1 MKRYTFTVVP
11 LDRNGVSRTLEMD
24 GTETLDDLSSAI
36 LDAFGF
42 DHCHLYMFS
51 LTRKPYDDD
60 GYYHPMAEKGAKA
73 DKIAIDSLELKS
85 RRKILYLY
93 DFGDEWMFHVTVKKV
108 VEADAPSPIRV
119 AESRGE
125 LEQYPIWGEEEG
137 WEEDSWEEE
146 DWEED
151 SWEEENWEEDD
162 WEEEDLCVVFE
173 EVSDRALD
181 KILDRLPARYQN
193 LWRLLVEGSLCA
205 VGDEELMDLLALA
218 RAGLL
223 TMEDMPGK
231 LNLKVK
237 KADRE
242 PSSYPWMRDLFQR
255 CERETML
262 HNFIS
267 VYGVIER
274 EELCR
279 LCSEEGLYGAGPREA
294 MEESL
299 CAMEN
304 VGEIVSFE
312 AEGAVFVT
320 ALSEE
325 CGREILEKRKA
336 YPVKWYR
343 EWDDEELAAL
353 RSGDWREVFPVYGET
368 FHYLFLDRGWN
379 PDEVK
384 LLLEASILRVGCGCT
399 EREFLDWAAKVL
411 ENWGIRMKKNLEK
424 QLKKLFRQLPTAVLK
439 GHTWGEYEK
448 EKVGDGRQMTLFD
461 EELPF

>member
-1 MKRYTFTVVP
+1 M
-11 LDRNGVSRTLEMD
+11 E
-24 GTETLDDLSSAI
+24 
-36 LDAFGF
+36 
-42 DHCHLYMFS
+42 
-51 LTRKPYDDD
+51 
-60 GYYHPMAEKGAKA
+60 
-73 DKIAIDSLELKS
+73 
-85 RRKILYLY
+85 
-93 DFGDEWMFHVTVKKV
+93 
-108 VEADAPSPIRV
+108 
-119 AESRGE
+119 
-125 LEQYPIWGEEEG
+125 
-137 WEEDSWEEE
+137 
-146 DWEED
+146 
-151 SWEEENWEEDD
+151 
-162 WEEEDLCVVFE
+162 FE

-205 VGDEELMDLLALA
+205 VGDEELMDLLAMA

-262 HNFIS
+262 HNFVS

-279 LCSEEGLYGAGPREA
+279 LCSEEGAYGSGPREA
-294 MEESL
+294 VEESL
-299 CAMEN
+299 RAMEN

-312 AEGAVFVT
+312 AGGAVFVT

-353 RSGDWREVFPVYGET
+353 CSGDWREVFPVYGET

>member
-73 DKIAIDSLELKS
+73 DKAAIDSLELKS
-85 RRKILYLY
+85 RRKMLYLY

-125 LEQYPIWGEEEG
+125 LEQYPIWGEEED

-151 SWEEENWEEDD
+151 DWEEDD
-162 WEEEDLCVVFE
+162 WEEEDLCVEFE

-279 LCSEEGLYGAGPREA
+279 LCSEEGAYGSGPREA

-299 CAMEN
+299 RAMEN

-312 AEGAVFVT
+312 AGGAAFVT

-343 EWDDEELAAL
+343 EWDDEELVTL

-399 EREFLDWAAKVL
+399 EGEFLDWAAKVL

-448 EKVGDGRQMTLFD
+448 E
-461 EELPF
+461 